1 MEGHKMEGRVMSYDL
16 RINKCSIHVEIYGA
30 AELWEFCF
38 SSENNI
44 VDFM

>member
-1 MEGHKMEGRVMSYDL
+1 MSYDP

-38 SSENNI
+38 SSEKDI